1 MMAHGKNWLA
11 RVLATTLA
19 VSMALSAG
27 VTALATPP
35 VAASDSASAPVQPGP
50 GTISSE
56 QAAARARAA
65 FAIPSDLTE
74 FHASYNEYQGAVS
87 RKVWSLYWVRPQKAG
102 NYEPRESMNFEVDA
116 VSGGV
121 RNMGHYRVL
130 PDGTNAPA
138 INLTREEALPG
149 AEAVL
154 KGLQPERFSQMKLLP
169 QQPTDAPYPGSLNGP
184 VTYTFFWVRMVNG
197 LPVANEGFMQG
208 ATISVDA
215 ADGAVTSYTFDWN
228 DTLRYP
234 DPQGGVSADQAL
246 QTWGD
251 KLGLELQY
259 QLVSDVL
266 GTGKPRVQLV
276 YAWRL
281 PFGGLAIDARTGKVV
296 DQWGREVTA
305 PLFGE
310 ALTWPRV
317 TPDPAVQG
325 PVDRDQAQAI
335 AKGLLNLDASW
346 EMTGA
351 NYSDNQGNGQEPNW
365 NFNFSRKSTN
375 QKQQMESA
383 SATIGA
389 ATGRVLGFWRGLPW
403 QPGDENKEPTITRDR
418 ALATALTF
426 IATHL
431 PYEVG
436 RIRLAPSYEPFPGGP
451 KPVRGYSFQF
461 ERLVNGIPMPG
472 STLSVGIDSVTGII
486 TNLYGSEPAIE
497 GGFPDKADAIS
508 LDKATEI
515 FASKVG
521 LEETY
526 RVLRKPFDEAAMKA
540 GTWHEE
546 FQDEAEV
553 VYQIPMGFRGLQLG
567 ATTGR
572 LTDGLGRDVEMLLQP
587 PKDVAG
593 HWALRDI
600 LVVAARGLLPVNDK
614 GEFQPNKPVT
624 RAEAARLVVLAF
636 GRGEVRPM
644 KARFMDVAMGAPLGG
659 FIESAAEAGW
669 LDVTDG
675 SFHPDDAITRQDFAA
690 MLIRALGYGRVAKM
704 QVQIPTS
711 YTDQSSISP
720 DLRNAVALAAG
731 LRIFSEGGNFRPND
745 SLTRAEAAAT
755 IMRVGAA
762 R

>member
-11 RVLATTLA
+11 GVLATTLA

-27 VTALATPP
+27 VTALAAPP
-35 VAASDSASAPVQPGP
+35 VAASDSASSPVQPGP

-65 FAIPSDLTE
+65 FAIPGDLTE
-74 FHASYNEYQGAVS
+74 FHAGYNEYQGAVT

-116 VSGGV
+116 VSGEV
-121 RNMGHYRVL
+121 RNMGHYRIL

-138 INLTREEALPG
+138 INLTREEALPR

-197 LPVANEGFMQG
+197 LPFANEGLMQG

-215 ADGAVTSYTFDWN
+215 ADGAVTSYLFDWN

-234 DPQGGVSADQAL
+234 DPKGGVSADQVL
-246 QTWGD
+246 QTWRE

-266 GTGKPRVQLV
+266 GTGKPRVRLV

-281 PFGGLAIDARTGKVV
+281 PFVGLAIDAHTGKVV
-296 DQWGREVTA
+296 DQWGREVTS

-310 ALTWPRV
+310 ALKWPQV
-317 TPDPAVQG
+317 TPAPAVKG
-325 PVDRDQAQAI
+325 PVNRDQAQAI
-335 AKGLLNLDASW
+335 AKGLLNLDSSW

-351 NYSDNQGNGQEPNW
+351 NYSDNQGNGQEPSW
-365 NFNFSRKSTN
+365 NFNFSRKSST

-389 ATGRVLGFWRGLPW
+389 TSGRVLGFWRGLPW
-403 QPGDENKEPTITRDR
+403 QPGDENKEPTITREQALDR
-418 ALATALTF
+418 ALTF
-426 IATHL
+426 IATYL
-431 PYEVG
+431 PHEVG
-436 RIRLAPSYEPFPGGP
+436 NIRLAPSYEPFPGGP
-451 KPVRGYSFQF
+451 KPFPGYSFQF

-472 STLSVGIDSVTGII
+472 STLAVGVDGLTGTI
-486 TNLYGSEPAIE
+486 TNLYGADPAVE
-497 GGFPDKADAIS
+497 GGFPDKAGAIS
-508 LDKATEI
+508 LDQATDVFI
-515 FASKVG
+515 AKVG
-521 LEETY
+521 LEEAY
-526 RVLRKPFDEAAMKA
+526 RVLHKPFDEAAMKA

-546 FQDEAEV
+546 LQDDAEA
-553 VYQIPMGFRGLQLG
+553 VYQIPIGYRGLQLD
-567 ATTGR
+567 AMTGR
-572 LTDGLGRDVEMLLQP
+572 LTDSLGRDVEMLMQP

-593 HWALRDI
+593 HWAQRDI

-644 KARFMDVAMGAPLGG
+644 KARFRDVAMDAPMGG

-675 SFHPDDAITRQDFAA
+675 SFHPDDAIARQDFAA
-690 MLIRALGYGRVAKM
+690 MLIRALGYSKVAKI

-720 DLRNAVALAAG
+720 ELRNAVALAAG
-731 LRIFSEGGNFRPND
+731 LGIFGQGGRFRPWD
-745 SLTRAEAAAT
+745 SLTRAEAAVS